1 MSTQQLRK
9 AMGFGD
15 LLLFYLVTVM
25 SLRWIATAAA
35 AGPSSIVI
43 WIAGCVAYFIPLVFC
58 TLELSSRYPEEGG
71 IYVWTKRAFGE
82 AAGFMTGWLY
92 WAANFV
98 YYPGLLY
105 FAAGNS
111 LFIGGDRWQHLANN
125 RVYFIVFALAG
136 LALGLAL
143 NIVGL
148 NIGKWLHNLGA
159 IGSWVPALML
169 IVMGTM
175 AWLRFGAA
183 TEINSATI
191 FPTTNLKNIVFWST
205 IAFAFGGVEGASTMS
220 EEIKDAR
227 RNIPRAILAAGVIV
241 TIVYIAGTASV
252 LVALPTDAVTGLQGF
267 MQAMTRVSA
276 RIGFEAVVPFVAL
289 LVTISSIGGVSAWF
303 AASARLP
310 FLGGI
315 DKFLPPAFGRL
326 HPRWRTPYVALIVQ
340 SVIAGVVIFLGQAG
354 TSVKG
359 AYDVLVSMG
368 IISYFLPFLYMFA
381 AMIRLQREPA
391 GPEVMRVPGGKPVAI
406 ILSVLGLLTTIVSS
420 ILACIP
426 PADEPNKF
434 LAVTKIIG
442 SSVLLIAIGGVIY
455 LVGRRKKMGS

>member
-1 MSTQQLRK
+1 
-9 AMGFGD
+9 
-15 LLLFYLVTVM
+15 
-25 SLRWIATAAA
+25 
-35 AGPSSIVI
+35 
-43 WIAGCVAYFIPLVFC
+43 
-58 TLELSSRYPEEGG
+58 
-71 IYVWTKRAFGE
+71 
-82 AAGFMTGWLY
+82 
-92 WAANFV
+92 
-98 YYPGLLY
+98 
-105 FAAGNS
+105 
-111 LFIGGDRWQHLANN
+111 
-125 RVYFIVFALAG
+125 
-136 LALGLAL
+136 
-143 NIVGL
+143 
-148 NIGKWLHNLGA
+148 
-159 IGSWVPALML
+159 VPALML

-191 FPTTNLKNIVFWST
+191 LPSTGLKNIVFWST
-205 IAFAFGGVEGASTMS
+205 IAFAFGGIEGASTMS
-220 EEIKDAR
+220 EEIRDAR

-252 LVALPTDAVTGLQGF
+252 LAALPTDAVTGLQGF
-267 MQAMTRVSA
+267 MQAMTQVSA
-276 RIGFEAVVPFVAL
+276 RVGFEAVVPFVAL
-289 LVTISSIGGVSAWF
+289 LVTVSSIGGVSAWF
-303 AASARLP
+303 TASARLP

-340 SVIAGVVIFLGQAG
+340 SVIAAVVIFLGQAG

-368 IISYFLPFLYMFA
+368 IISYFLPFLYMFS

-442 SSVLLIAIGGVIY
+442 SSALMIAIGAVIY
-455 LVGRRKKMGS
+455 LIGKRKRAA

>member
-1 MSTQQLRK
+1 
-9 AMGFGD
+9 MGFGD
-15 LLLFYLVTVM
+15 LILFYLVTVM

-43 WIAGCVAYFIPLVFC
+43 WIAGCVAYFVPLVFC

-71 IYVWTKRAFGE
+71 IYIWTKRAFGE

-125 RVYFIVFALAG
+125 RIYFIVFALGG

-183 TEINSATI
+183 TEINRATI
-191 FPTTNLKNIVFWST
+191 LPSTGLKNIVFWST
-205 IAFAFGGVEGASTMS
+205 IAFAFGGIEGASTMS

-276 RIGFEAVVPFVAL
+276 RVGFEAVVPFVAL
-289 LVTISSIGGVSAWF
+289 LVTISSVGGVSAWF
-303 AASARLP
+303 TASARLP

-368 IISYFLPFLYMFA
+368 IISYFLPFLYMFS

-391 GPEVMRVPGGKPVAI
+391 GPEVMRVPGGKAVAV
-406 ILSVLGLLTTIVSS
+406 ILSVLGLLTTFVSS

-442 SSVLLIAIGGVIY
+442 SSVLMIAIGGVIY
-455 LVGRRKKMGS
+455 LVGTSKRAE

>member
-92 WAANFV
+92 WAANFI

-125 RVYFIVFALAG
+125 RIYFIVFALAG

-183 TEINSATI
+183 TEISSATI
-191 FPTTNLKNIVFWST
+191 LPSTNLKNIVFWST
-205 IAFAFGGVEGASTMS
+205 IAFAFGGIEGASTMS

-303 AASARLP
+303 TASARLP

-368 IISYFLPFLYMFA
+368 ILSYFLPFLYMFG

-420 ILACIP
+420 VLACIP
-426 PADEPNKF
+426 PADEPDKF

-455 LVGRRKKMGS
+455 LIGKRKKG

>member
-1 MSTQQLRK
+1 
-9 AMGFGD
+9 MGFGD
-15 LLLFYLVTVM
+15 LILFYLVTVM

-92 WAANFV
+92 WAANFI

-125 RVYFIVFALAG
+125 RIYFIVFALAG

-183 TEINSATI
+183 TEISSATI
-191 FPTTNLKNIVFWST
+191 LPSTNLKNIVFWST
-205 IAFAFGGVEGASTMS
+205 IAFAFGGIEGASTMS

-303 AASARLP
+303 TASARLP

-368 IISYFLPFLYMFA
+368 ILSYFLPFLYMFG

-420 ILACIP
+420 VLACIP
-426 PADEPNKF
+426 PADEPDKF

-455 LVGRRKKMGS
+455 LIGKRKKG